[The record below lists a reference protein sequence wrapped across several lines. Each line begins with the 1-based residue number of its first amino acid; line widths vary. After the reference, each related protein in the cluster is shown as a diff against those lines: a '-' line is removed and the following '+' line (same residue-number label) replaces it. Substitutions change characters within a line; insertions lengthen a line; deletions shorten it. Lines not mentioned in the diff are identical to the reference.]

1 MSLRFK
7 TWGKGAKSVADDLEA
22 VLRKIEDWHQGSIAG
37 YRISF
42 QDTEG
47 HEHDV
52 EWDGKKTQASAL

>member
-1 MSLRFK
+1 M
-7 TWGKGAKSVADDLEA
+7 ADGLEA

-52 EWDGKKTQASAL
+52 EWDGKEAQVSAL